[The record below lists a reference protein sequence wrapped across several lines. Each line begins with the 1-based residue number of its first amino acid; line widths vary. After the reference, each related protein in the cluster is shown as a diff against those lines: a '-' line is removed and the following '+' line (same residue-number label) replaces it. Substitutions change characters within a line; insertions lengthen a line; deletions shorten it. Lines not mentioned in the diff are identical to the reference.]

1 MGGSHSKPVTIDI
14 SKHSGSGGQVQNDGR
29 GYFYNSDGGT
39 VLLTDE
45 WYPDP
50 EGIYRKF
57 THRPRDGKISKINKG
72 GASQTGF
79 PSLDK
84 YPSVS
89 VFYWSGDNTFS
100 NPLLIQLGIG
110 NEYYTTNGRD
120 SWDND
125 NQISTTNLK
134 DKLNEQN
141 CKKNKA
147 HIVDLSQKQDNSTPY
162 ECPSCIQKIPRVY
175 KSDSSGDT
183 ITYGHTIT
191 SVSGFK
197 DGNTWQLGLPSIKGV
212 NLIKVYWK
220 ASGETNPIFILY
232 QTSRQRYF
240 RRNSDN
246 ENAWIE
252 VTTSSKETLR
262 IHNLALDLSN
272 TDGTYSFGG
281 ANIKMAVLLSHIS
294 DGYSEFEHSLRGGL
308 FKVTEIK
315 HGTTQLSG
323 ISSSNDKL
331 DSISAYY
338 YGDSPNL
345 PNLLLLEL
353 RSQGGKNYNYFHRA
367 TKDPLTWS
375 PYLGSGGRTGKQLV
389 GSSLKQTLDEL
400 KKIQFPEPSKDATTI
415 IVGSSVG
422 SGLGGTGL
430 GGTGLGGLGAWVWY
444 KYFFDPVVRL
454 V

>member
-1 MGGSHSKPVTIDI
+1 MSKEGVIVDI
-14 SKHSGSGGQVQNDGR
+14 SKHSGSGVGQIQSDDKGYYYESNGGR
-29 GYFYNSDGGT
+29 VN
-39 VLLTDE
+39 LTDD

-50 EGIYRKF
+50 EGTYRKL
-57 THRPRDGKISKINKG
+57 THTPKGGKIGSINKG
-72 GASQTGF
+72 GTPQEGF
-79 PSLDK
+79 PDLTG
-84 YPSVS
+84 YTSVS
-89 VFYWSGDNTFS
+89 VYYWSGDNSFS

-147 HIVDLSQKQDNSTPY
+147 HIVDLSKQGSGTPY
-162 ECPSCIQKIPRVY
+162 ECPSGCNRANIHVY

-240 RRNSDN
+240 RRNAGGGNS
-246 ENAWIE
+246 WIE

-281 ANIKMAVLLSHIS
+281 ANIKMAVLLSHIG
-294 DGYSEFEHSLRGGL
+294 DGCRKFEHSLRGGL
-308 FKVTEIK
+308 FTVNGVS
-315 HGTTQLSG
+315 HGIT
-323 ISSSNDKL
+323 KL
-331 DSISAYY
+331 VDI
-338 YGDSPNL
+338 
-345 PNLLLLEL
+345 LEC
-353 RSQGGKNYNYFHRA
+353 
-367 TKDPLTWS
+367 
-375 PYLGSGGRTGKQLV
+375 
-389 GSSLKQTLDEL
+389 
-400 KKIQFPEPSKDATTI
+400 
-415 IVGSSVG
+415 
-422 SGLGGTGL
+422 
-430 GGTGLGGLGAWVWY
+430 
-444 KYFFDPVVRL
+444 
-454 V
+454 